1 MVDFDEERIRY
12 DEEEARAERVAELKK
27 DIFEALKREGVSA
40 YPWEIEGDIY
50 VEGAL
55 TDIVKVYLEW
65 RSEIDEE
72 LGNPPIGT

>member
-1 MVDFDEERIRY
+1 MVDYDEER
-12 DEEEARAERVAELKK
+12 ERAEWLSELKK
-27 DIFEALKREGVSA
+27 DIAYALGQKGVAA
-40 YPWEIEGDIY
+40 YPFELEGDIY

-72 LGNPPIGT
+72 LG